1 MCCCCCSTC
10 EEFSTDD
17 VDVDVRVVQRDKDDD
32 DVGDIGDEEADPI
45 AHEDEVLGSNLL
57 LWSMRTTQSPSR
69 VLLGLAGLNADEYN
83 EEIGEEQLFDIDEA
97 EPSM

>member
-17 VDVDVRVVQRDKDDD
+17 VEVDVRVVQRDDD
-32 DVGDIGDEEADPI
+32 DVGDRDDEEDDPI

-83 EEIGEEQLFDIDEA
+83 EKIGEEQLFDIDEA

>member
-83 EEIGEEQLFDIDEA
+83 EKIGEEQLFDIDEA

>member
-1 MCCCCCSTC
+1 M
-10 EEFSTDD
+10 
-17 VDVDVRVVQRDKDDD
+17 RVVQRDSDDD
-32 DVGDIGDEEADPI
+32 DVGDRDGEEADPI

-57 LWSMRTTQSPSR
+57 LWSTRTTQSPSR

-83 EEIGEEQLFDIDEA
+83 EKIGEEQLFDIDEA